1 MNIAKITIAAAI
13 LGAALV
19 ATIPACSDDET
30 GPGGV
35 TGGGGAGASSGIGG
49 SDGGGIG
56 FDGGTG
62 ASGAGVVA
70 DGGLD
75 GDVCA
80 ASVYT
85 ADPVPAAM
93 LFLVD
98 RTGSMNCNA
107 PPIQT
112 SANCEVNPQKVDQN
126 EPSKWE
132 ITRDALTAAFQGLE
146 SSTPLPSIGVAYF
159 NSDNYCGFPTAPDVD
174 ILALSGDAQTDQQ
187 LADLLTSLTAVTP
200 QGSTP
205 IIGTM
210 MGAYNY
216 LHQNADSF
224 EGNRF
229 VVLLTDGAETCDPD
243 SMSFLVQKAQEAQWT
258 GVRSFVLGAP
268 GSEGARAFLS
278 QIAFNG
284 GTPSAP
290 NCDHSGSPADAGD
303 CHMDMTLPNMDFA
316 TELAANLQ
324 AISAEALSCI
334 FDVPQPDPGDPPV
347 DPTKVNVVYTP
358 PNGPEEYFPQD
369 YSTSCDDPNN
379 QGWQYID
386 NNTKIQLCG
395 AACDAVKNNPGA
407 TISIELGCQT
417 VEIPT

>member
-1 MNIAKITIAAAI
+1 MKIAKLTIIAAI
-13 LGAALV
+13 LGGALV

-30 GPGGV
+30 GTGL
-35 TGGGGAGASSGIGG
+35 TGGGGAGAGSSGSGA

-62 ASGAGVVA
+62 ATDGGVVTDA
-70 DGGLD
+70 GID

-80 ASVYT
+80 AETYS
-85 ADPVPAAM
+85 ADPLPAAM

-107 PPIQT
+107 PPHQT
-112 SANCEVNPQKVDQN
+112 SANCEVNPQKADPN

-146 SSTPLPSIGVAYF
+146 DAVPLPAVGVAYF
-159 NSDNYCGFPTAPDVD
+159 NNDNYCGFPVAPDVD

-187 LADLLTSLTAVTP
+187 LTDLLTSLNAVNP

-205 IIGTM
+205 IVGTM
-210 MGAYNY
+210 MGAFNY
-216 LHQNADSF
+216 LHQNESSF

-229 VVLLTDGAETCDPD
+229 IVLLTDGAETCDAA
-243 SMSFLVQKAQEAQWT
+243 SMGLVVQKAQEADWV
-258 GVRSFVLGAP
+258 GIRSFVLGAP

-284 GTPSAP
+284 GTASDP
-290 NCDHSGSPADAGD
+290 NCDHSGSSLDVGD

-316 TELAANLQ
+316 TELANNLA
-324 AISAEALSCI
+324 AISAEALSCT
-334 FDVPQPDPGDPPV
+334 FDVPEPNPGDPPV

-358 PNGPEEYFPQD
+358 PNGPPEYMPQD
-369 YSTSCDDPNN
+369 YSTNCDDPAN

-395 AACDAVKNNPGA
+395 AACEQVKDNPGA

-417 VEIPT
+417 VEIPA